1 MKKFFSHLFF
11 LTLGGFIAAFAIE
24 SFLVPNKIIDGGV
37 VGISIMMNYKTHL
50 PLGMYIFVLNLP
62 FIFLALKKM
71 GKLFVLST
79 FYAVAMLSI
88 GVSMIP
94 VWTGGRHVSDP
105 FLACIFGGVI
115 LGLGVGLI
123 LRNNGSLDG
132 TEIVAL
138 HFAKKLGFSVGE
150 IVMFFNLFIFTA
162 AGVVFEN
169 WQSAMYSIIAYF
181 ITYRVIDIVLDGLN
195 ESKSIRII
203 SDLSQEI
210 GSAIMEQFDVSV
222 TYIDALG
229 GFSGQK
235 KRMIFCIISRLEIM
249 KLKSLVKTIDPS
261 AFIAVENVHEVDGVR
276 IKSHKGI

>member
-1 MKKFFSHLFF
+1 MRKFFTNLIF
-11 LTLGGFIAAFAIE
+11 LTLGAFIAAFAIE
-24 SFLVPNKIIDGGV
+24 SILVPNKIIDGGV
-37 VGISIMMNYKTHL
+37 VGISIMMNYKTKL

-62 FIFLALKKM
+62 FIFLALQKM

-79 FYAVAMLSI
+79 FYAVAMLSV

-94 VWTGGRHVSDP
+94 IWTGGRHVTDP

-150 IVMFFNLFIFTA
+150 IVMFFNFFIFTA

-181 ITYRVIDIVLDGLN
+181 ITYRVIDIVIDGLN

-222 TYIDALG
+222 TYIDATG

-235 KRMIFCIISRLEIM
+235 KRMIYCIISRLEIM
-249 KLKSLVKTIDPS
+249 KLKALIKTIDPS

>member
-1 MKKFFSHLFF
+1 MRKFFSNLFF
-11 LTLGGFIAAFAIE
+11 LTIGAFIAAFAIE

-50 PLGMYIFVLNLP
+50 PLGLYIFVLNLP
-62 FIFLALKKM
+62 FIFLALQKM
-71 GKLFVLST
+71 GMSV
-79 FYAVAMLSI
+79 

-94 VWTGGRHVSDP
+94 IWTGGRHVTDP

-132 TEIVAL
+132 TEIVAIRI
-138 HFAKKLGFSVGE
+138 AKKWGFSVGE

-181 ITYRVIDIVLDGLN
+181 ITYRVIDIVIDGLN

-203 SDLSQEI
+203 TDLSQEI

-222 TYIDALG
+222 TYIDATG

-235 KRMIFCIISRLEIM
+235 KRMIYCIISRLEIM
-249 KLKSLVKTIDPS
+249 KLKALVKTIDPS

>member
-1 MKKFFSHLFF
+1 MRKFFTNLIF
-11 LTLGGFIAAFAIE
+11 LTLGAFIAAFAIE
-24 SFLVPNKIIDGGV
+24 SILVPNKIIDGGV
-37 VGISIMMNYKTHL
+37 VGISIMMNYKTKL

-62 FIFLALKKM
+62 FIFLALQKM

-79 FYAVAMLSI
+79 FYAVAMLSV

-94 VWTGGRHVSDP
+94 IWTGGRHVTDP
-105 FLACIFGGVI
+105 FLSCIFGGVI

-181 ITYRVIDIVLDGLN
+181 ITYRVIDIVIDGLN

-222 TYIDALG
+222 TYIDATG

-235 KRMIFCIISRLEIM
+235 KRMIYCIISRLEIM
-249 KLKSLVKTIDPS
+249 KLKALIKTIDPS

>member
-1 MKKFFSHLFF
+1 MRKFFTNLIF
-11 LTLGGFIAAFAIE
+11 LTLGAFIAAFAIE
-24 SFLVPNKIIDGGV
+24 SILVPNKIIDGGV
-37 VGISIMMNYKTHL
+37 VGISIMMNYKTKL

-62 FIFLALKKM
+62 FIFLALQKM

-79 FYAVAMLSI
+79 FYAVAMLSV
-88 GVSMIP
+88 GVSMVPI
-94 VWTGGRHVSDP
+94 WTGGRHVTDP

-150 IVMFFNLFIFTA
+150 IVMFFNFFIFTA

-181 ITYRVIDIVLDGLN
+181 ITYRVIDIVIDGLN

-222 TYIDALG
+222 TYIDATG

-235 KRMIFCIISRLEIM
+235 KRMIYCIISRLEIM
-249 KLKSLVKTIDPS
+249 KLKALIKTIDPS

>member
-1 MKKFFSHLFF
+1 MRKFFTNLIF
-11 LTLGGFIAAFAIE
+11 LTLGAFIAAFAIE
-24 SFLVPNKIIDGGV
+24 SILVPNKIIDGGV
-37 VGISIMMNYKTHL
+37 VGISIMMNYKTKL

-62 FIFLALKKM
+62 FIFLALQKM
-71 GKLFVLST
+71 GKLFVLSK
-79 FYAVAMLSI
+79 FYAVAMLSV

-94 VWTGGRHVSDP
+94 IWTGGRHVTDP

-150 IVMFFNLFIFTA
+150 IVMFFNFFIFTA

-181 ITYRVIDIVLDGLN
+181 ITYRVIDIVIDGLN

-222 TYIDALG
+222 TYIDATG

-235 KRMIFCIISRLEIM
+235 KRMIYCIISRLEIM
-249 KLKSLVKTIDPS
+249 KLKALIKTIDPS

>member
-1 MKKFFSHLFF
+1 MRKFFSNLFF
-11 LTLGGFIAAFAIE
+11 LTIGAFIAAFAIE

-50 PLGMYIFVLNLP
+50 PLGLYIFVLNLP
-62 FIFLALKKM
+62 FIFLALQKM

-79 FYAVAMLSI
+79 FYAVAMLSV

-94 VWTGGRHVSDP
+94 VWTGGRHVTDP

-132 TEIVAL
+132 TEIVAIRI
-138 HFAKKLGFSVGE
+138 AKKWGFSVGE

-181 ITYRVIDIVLDGLN
+181 ITYRVIDIVIDGLN

-203 SDLSQEI
+203 TDLSQEI

-222 TYIDALG
+222 TYIDATG

-235 KRMIFCIISRLEIM
+235 KRMIYCIISRLEIM
-249 KLKSLVKTIDPS
+249 KLKALVKTIDPS

>member
-249 KLKSLVKTIDPS
+249 KLKALVKTIDPS

>member
-1 MKKFFSHLFF
+1 MRKFFTNLIF
-11 LTLGGFIAAFAIE
+11 LTLGAFIAAFAIE
-24 SFLVPNKIIDGGV
+24 SILVPNKIIDGGV
-37 VGISIMMNYKTHL
+37 VGISIMMNYKTKL

-62 FIFLALKKM
+62 FIFLALQKM

-79 FYAVAMLSI
+79 FYAVAMLSV

-94 VWTGGRHVSDP
+94 IWTGGRHVTDP

-181 ITYRVIDIVLDGLN
+181 ITYRVIDIVIDGLN

-222 TYIDALG
+222 TYIDATG

-235 KRMIFCIISRLEIM
+235 KRMIYCIISRLEIM
-249 KLKSLVKTIDPS
+249 KLKALIKTIDPS

>member
-1 MKKFFSHLFF
+1 MRKFFTNLIF
-11 LTLGGFIAAFAIE
+11 LTLGAFIAAFAIE
-24 SFLVPNKIIDGGV
+24 SILVPNKIIDGGV
-37 VGISIMMNYKTHL
+37 VGISIMMNYKTKL
-50 PLGMYIFVLNLP
+50 PLGLYIFVLNLP
-62 FIFLALKKM
+62 FIFLALQKM

-79 FYAVAMLSI
+79 FYAVAMLSV

-94 VWTGGRHVSDP
+94 IWTGGRHVTDP

-181 ITYRVIDIVLDGLN
+181 ITYRVIDIVIDGLN

-222 TYIDALG
+222 TYIDATG

-235 KRMIFCIISRLEIM
+235 KRMIYCIISRLEIM
-249 KLKSLVKTIDPS
+249 KLKALIKTIDPS

>member
-1 MKKFFSHLFF
+1 MRKFFTNLIF
-11 LTLGGFIAAFAIE
+11 LTLGAFIAAFAIE
-24 SFLVPNKIIDGGV
+24 SILVPNKIIDGGV
-37 VGISIMMNYKTHL
+37 VGISIMMNYKTKL
-50 PLGMYIFVLNLP
+50 PLGLYIFVLNLP
-62 FIFLALKKM
+62 FIFLALQKM

-79 FYAVAMLSI
+79 FYAVAMLSV

-94 VWTGGRHVSDP
+94 ILTGGRHVTDP

-181 ITYRVIDIVLDGLN
+181 ITYRVIDIVIDGLN

-222 TYIDALG
+222 TYIDATG

-235 KRMIFCIISRLEIM
+235 KRMIYCIISRLEIM
-249 KLKSLVKTIDPS
+249 KLKALIKTIDPS

>member
-1 MKKFFSHLFF
+1 MKKFFSLLFF
-11 LTLGGFIAAFAIE
+11 LTLGSFIAAFAIE

-249 KLKSLVKTIDPS
+249 KLKALVKTIDPS

>member
-1 MKKFFSHLFF
+1 MRKFFSNLFF
-11 LTLGGFIAAFAIE
+11 LTIGAFIAAFAIE

-50 PLGMYIFVLNLP
+50 PLGLYIFVLNLP
-62 FIFLALKKM
+62 FIFLALQKM

-79 FYAVAMLSI
+79 FYAVAMLSV

-94 VWTGGRHVSDP
+94 VWTGGRHVTDP

-132 TEIVAL
+132 TEIVAIRI
-138 HFAKKLGFSVGE
+138 AKKWGFSVGE

-181 ITYRVIDIVLDGLN
+181 ITYRVIDIVIDGLN

-203 SDLSQEI
+203 TDLSQEI

-222 TYIDALG
+222 TYIDATG

-235 KRMIFCIISRLEIM
+235 KRMIYCIISRLEIM
-249 KLKSLVKTIDPS
+249 KLKALVKTIDAS